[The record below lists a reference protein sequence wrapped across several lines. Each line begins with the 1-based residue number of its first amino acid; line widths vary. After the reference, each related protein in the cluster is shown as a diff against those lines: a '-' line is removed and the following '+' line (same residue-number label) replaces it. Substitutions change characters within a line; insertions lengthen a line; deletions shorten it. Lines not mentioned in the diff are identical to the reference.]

1 MEAKNYQ
8 INQLINKY
16 NLCIYQTILNLI
28 IPVLCYLLII
38 NIAAIQ
44 FYFYL
49 AAGTFHIYLPIT
61 EIVRLA
67 MRNEK
72 VDNQVGHEQ

>member
-1 MEAKNYQ
+1 MLLTN
-8 INQLINKY
+8 INK
-16 NLCIYQTILNLI
+16 QFS
-28 IPVLCYLLII
+28 II

-44 FYFYL
+44 LYFYL
-49 AAGTFHIYLPIT
+49 AAGITFHTYLPIT

-72 VDNQVGHEQ
+72 VDNQVGHEQW